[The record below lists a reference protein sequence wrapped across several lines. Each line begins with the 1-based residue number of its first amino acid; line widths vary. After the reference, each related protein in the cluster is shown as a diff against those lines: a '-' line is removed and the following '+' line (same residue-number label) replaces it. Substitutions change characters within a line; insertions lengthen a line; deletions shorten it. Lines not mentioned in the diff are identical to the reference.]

1 MKKIL
6 VVEDEQAYSQL
17 LNLQLTAKGYAVLTA
32 ADGEEG
38 LRKIK
43 SEKPD
48 LILLDIKMPV
58 MDGMT
63 MLELL
68 RKDPV
73 NKNLKVILLT
83 NVEPDEKIIGGV
95 VNDMPAYYFIKSDIQ
110 LDDLLAKVKELLA

>member
-95 VNDMPAYYFIKSDIQ
+95 VNDMPAYYIIKSDIQ